1 MFRDKKY
8 HFIGIGGIGMSG
20 LARILLKFG
29 AVITGSDMGEGIVLK
44 NLRDLGINVKTGHMK
59 EYLSAIPGGVD
70 AVVISAAIPEA
81 NPELAYARQAGLKVV
96 RYAEM
101 LGIVMSLYRGV
112 AIAGTHGKS
121 TTSGW
126 AAFVLD
132 RLGMC
137 PNYVV
142 GADVNDLAA
151 SSGVGSGE
159 FFVAEACEYAR
170 SFLNLHPTVS
180 TVLNVEED
188 HLDYYRDLDDI
199 IDAFG
204 SFMRGTRTGGKII
217 LNADDVNYQRLRDD
231 YESKK
236 DQYRSHQIYTFG
248 MNNPQ
253 ADYRAQNAVLTSG
266 GGYQFDILFAGRR
279 LGSASLKV
287 PGVHNVYNALAVT
300 ASLSAAGV
308 GMDKILSVIGDF
320 SGVDRRMTLLKSGKG
335 IRVYDDYAHHPTEIK
350 ATLSAMR
357 QMCQFEGCN
366 RLICIFQPHQ
376 YSRTRFLIDDFAS
389 SFDEADLVIVPEIYF
404 VRDSEDSLQN
414 VNSQMLVDKINNR
427 CEKLSGR
434 NHQKSE
440 PRALFI
446 ETREGII
453 SEIKNNATS
462 GDVIITM
469 GAGDIW
475 KVADA
480 IVQWLR

>member
-1 MFRDKKY
+1 MFRAKKY

-29 AVITGSDMGEGIVLK
+29 ADITGSDMSDGIVIK
-44 NLRDLGINVKTGHMK
+44 NLRDQGIDVKTGHMK
-59 EYLSAIPGGVD
+59 EYLSSIGGKVD

-81 NPELAYARQAGLKVV
+81 NPELAYARQTGLKVV

-101 LGIVMSLYRGV
+101 LGIVMSLYRGI

-126 AAFVLD
+126 AAFVLE

-188 HLDYYRDLDDI
+188 HLDYYKDLEDI

-217 LNADDVNYQRLRDD
+217 LNADDVNYQQLRDD

-248 MNNPQ
+248 INNPE
-253 ADYRAQNAVLTSG
+253 ADYRAQNPVISAV
-266 GGYQFDILFAGRR
+266 GGYSFDILFSGRR
-279 LGSASLKV
+279 LGSVSLKI
-287 PGVHNVYNALAVT
+287 PGQHNVYNALAAA

-308 GMDKILSVIGDF
+308 GMDKILSVLGEF
-320 SGVDRRMTLLKSGKG
+320 SGVDRRITHLKSAKG
-335 IRVYDDYAHHPTEIK
+335 IRVYDDYAHHPTEIR
-350 ATLSAMR
+350 ATLAAMR
-357 QMCQFEGCN
+357 QMCEFEGCG

-376 YSRTRFLIDDFAS
+376 YSRTRFLLEDFAA
-389 SFDEADLVIVPEIYF
+389 SFDQADLVIVPEIYF
-404 VRDSEDSLQN
+404 VRDSEDSRQN
-414 VNSQMLVDKINNR
+414 VNSRMLVEKINSR
-427 CEKLSGR
+427 CEKLSGKKHR
-434 NHQKSE
+434 KSE

-453 SEIKNNATS
+453 SEIKNKAKS
-462 GDVIITM
+462 GDIIITM